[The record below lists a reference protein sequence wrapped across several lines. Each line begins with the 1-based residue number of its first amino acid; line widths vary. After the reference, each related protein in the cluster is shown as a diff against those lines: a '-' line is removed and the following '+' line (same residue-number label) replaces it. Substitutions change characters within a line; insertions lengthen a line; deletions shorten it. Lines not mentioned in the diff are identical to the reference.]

1 MGIVRRCHRCWRQSG
16 LLAPLVKRATF
27 VGRDDSVGLQIA
39 RLQLVSGPACGG
51 ALMIAGVSDAVTD
64 PETSA
69 TVPACTNTVLDP
81 PN

>member
-1 MGIVRRCHRCWRQSG
+1 MVSLLHLRRERRSSG
-16 LLAPLVKRATF
+16 VMTAL
-27 VGRDDSVGLQIA
+27 GLQIA
-39 RLQLVSGPACGG
+39 RLQLVTGPACGR

-69 TVPACTNTVLDP
+69 TVPGCTNIVLDP

>member
-1 MGIVRRCHRCWRQSG
+1 VMTA
-16 LLAPLVKRATF
+16 L
-27 VGRDDSVGLQIA
+27 GLQIA

>member
-1 MGIVRRCHRCWRQSG
+1 MISPLHLRRERRSSG
-16 LLAPLVKRATF
+16 VMTAL
-27 VGRDDSVGLQIA
+27 GLQIA